1 MRGLAGRLWRGYF
14 FTVLALSF
22 LSLFPLYVL
31 MLWMR
36 VPHRRIHALR
46 RHHTRITCRA
56 TGLRFR
62 LEGKLPDLDQQPAIL
77 CANHAS
83 YLDILGILSTIPG
96 DYRFLGKMELND
108 WPAFGYFFRKMDITV
123 NRLHP
128 REAAR
133 AFVEAAQAMQ
143 RGESVVFFPEG
154 TIPDDAP
161 RLAPFKDGAFRL
173 AAKSG
178 RPILPMAILG
188 SQEALP
194 WNQPYGKPKTIIL
207 RIHPLLEL
215 PEKEPQNK
223 ALPLLK
229 QGVYEW
235 IEAQLKGYYE
245 DYR

>member
-1 MRGLAGRLWRGYF
+1 MRGLAGRLWRGFF

-22 LSLFPLYVL
+22 LSLFPVYVL
-31 MLWMR
+31 MLWMD

-56 TGLRFR
+56 TGIRFR
-62 LEGKLPDLDQQPAIL
+62 LEGDLPDLDQRPAIL

-83 YLDILGILSTIPG
+83 YLDILGILSTISS
-96 DYRFLGKMELND
+96 DYRFLGKMELNA

-123 NRLHP
+123 NRLQP

-133 AFVEAAQAMQ
+133 AFGEASRAME

-161 RLAPFKDGAFRL
+161 RLADFKDGAFRL

-178 RPILPMAILG
+178 RPILPIAILG

-194 WNQPYGKPKTIIL
+194 WGQPVGKPKTIIL
-207 RIHPLLEL
+207 RTHALLEP
-215 PEKEPQNK
+215 PEKEPQH
-223 ALPLLK
+223 AAVPLLK
-229 QGVYEW
+229 QGVYGW
-235 IEAQLKGYYE
+235 IESQLKGYYE
-245 DYR
+245 DY